1 MSSVWSSLRGR
12 QKRVENKGMNN
23 RYREKKHYSVLPYYV
38 IGASWIIFALL
49 FPMYTVGHYVV
60 IALIS
65 VAEFVILRGI
75 IPPKIER
82 IALPYEPPKTG
93 IADVDDTMELGAEY
107 IRKFDEIGG
116 ELYAVSPALSDKLAD
131 IRELMST
138 IFEYVAKNPDRLPR
152 IRRFTGYYLPTL
164 EKLTRTYV
172 ELSHQKLRGENIQK
186 TLTNIEGILD
196 TIKPAFENLYNS
208 LYEDKAVDISAE
220 ITVLENL
227 IEKEGLGGDKQ

>member
-38 IGASWIIFALL
+38 IGASWIAFALL

-138 IFEYVAKNPDRLPR
+138 IFEYVAKNPDGCRGYAASPATICRRSKSWQGPTSSCR
-152 IRRFTGYYLPTL
+152 IRSCAA
-164 EKLTRTYV
+164 RTYKR
-172 ELSHQKLRGENIQK
+172 H
-186 TLTNIEGILD
+186 
-196 TIKPAFENLYNS
+196 
-208 LYEDKAVDISAE
+208 
-220 ITVLENL
+220 
-227 IEKEGLGGDKQ
+227 